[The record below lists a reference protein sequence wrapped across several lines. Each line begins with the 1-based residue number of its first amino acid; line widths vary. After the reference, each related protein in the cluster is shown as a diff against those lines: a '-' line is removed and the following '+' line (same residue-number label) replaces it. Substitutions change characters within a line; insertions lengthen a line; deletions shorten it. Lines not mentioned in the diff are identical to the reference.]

1 MVDVNESHHGKN
13 TKSVKKPLRIMIVK
27 KKETIGN
34 RYLTLNLFFVVV
46 VVFPE
51 TRNVRCHRTASLR
64 AIFSVQNVASPFWS
78 STIKPINKWKNL
90 KVLKGPKKIQFSLAV
105 NNS

>member
-46 VVFPE
+46 VVFFPKLE
-51 TRNVRCHRTASLR
+51 TSDATAQLRFVRSSRHRYKTLR
-64 AIFSVQNVASPFWS
+64 HLFGHPRSNP
-78 STIKPINKWKNL
+78 
-90 KVLKGPKKIQFSLAV
+90 
-105 NNS
+105 